1 MLQELSKDSIKPRHW
16 ESVMKVCKKEFDIVG
31 NLEFKLQVL
40 IEADLA
46 SVKEDI
52 EEITEAAEKQL

>member
-1 MLQELSKDSIKPRHW
+1 
-16 ESVMKVCKKEFDIVG
+16 MKVCKKEFDVVG

-52 EEITEAAEKQL
+52 KEITEAADKQL